1 MLKMRQSI
9 TRLQPYERQLHATPP
24 DLRLDMNENT
34 SGCSPRV
41 MEKLRRILPATIA
54 LYPDREHAEKVLAK
68 FLARSASQLLL
79 TNGAD
84 EAIDL
89 LCRSFLEP
97 QDEDELVVVTPTFS
111 MYEIFAEAA
120 GAKVV
125 KIPAGPDF
133 SFPLT
138 EVLDAINPR
147 TRIVVITNPHNP
159 SGSVTSESTIL
170 EVSRRAPDAAIL
182 VDEAYYDFY
191 GQSMMSAI
199 GSIPNIFVAR
209 TFSKAYGLAGMRL
222 GVLAGPSG
230 YLSMMRR
237 MASPFNINVL
247 AVECLEEALS
257 DQDFVNNYVAQVRST
272 REWFRDQVQKMGFRC
287 WPSQAN
293 FVLVNFGE
301 HKETILRLMDE
312 RRIAL
317 RDRQDCPG
325 CVRISIGTQKEMEV
339 LMAALQKAKLST
351 QKREKATP

>member
-1 MLKMRQSI
+1 VLKVRQCV
-9 TRLQPYERQLHATPP
+9 TRMQPYERQLHNLVP

-41 MEKLRRILPATIA
+41 LARLHKIRSTTIA
-54 LYPDREHAEKVLAK
+54 LYPDRERAENLLAK

-89 LCRSFLEP
+89 LCRAFLEP
-97 QDEDELVVVTPTFS
+97 EDELVVVTPTFS
-111 MYEIFAEAA
+111 MYEIFAGGA

-133 SFPLT
+133 SFPRAD
-138 EVLDAINPR
+138 VLAAINPR

-159 SGSVTSESTIL
+159 SGAVVSDDDIL
-170 EVSRRAPDAAIL
+170 AVARNARDAAVL

-191 GQSMMSAI
+191 GQSMMNAI
-199 GSIPNIFVAR
+199 GSVPNLFVAR

-222 GVLAGPSG
+222 GVLAGPTQHI
-230 YLSMMRR
+230 SMIRR
-237 MASPFNINVL
+237 MASPFNINVF
-247 AVECLEEALS
+247 AVECMEEALN
-257 DQDFVNNYVAQVRST
+257 DQQFVNDYVSQVRAT
-272 REWFRDQVQKMGFRC
+272 REWFREQALAMGFQC

-293 FVLVNFGE
+293 FVLVNLGD
-301 HKETILRLMDE
+301 HKEAILRQMDE
-312 RRIAL
+312 WHIAL

-325 CVRISIGTQKEMEV
+325 CVRISIGKQEEMEV
-339 LMAALQKAKLST
+339 LLMALRKAQALVAAVNK
-351 QKREKATP
+351 EKAAP